1 MKDSSSA
8 GPQTGASSDLDP
20 EPGDGR
26 EEPREMDRRMED
38 REMDKRMEDR
48 ESSRMSSN
56 LPTPPPPPLQEHISC
71 L

>member
-38 REMDKRMEDR
+38 REDREDR
-48 ESSRMSSN
+48 ESSRMSSS